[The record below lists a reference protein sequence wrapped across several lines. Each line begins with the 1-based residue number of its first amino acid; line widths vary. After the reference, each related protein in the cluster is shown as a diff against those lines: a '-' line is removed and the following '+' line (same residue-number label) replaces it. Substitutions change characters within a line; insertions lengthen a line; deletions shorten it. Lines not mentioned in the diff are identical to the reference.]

1 MKTKAHIHIVIRR
14 DLLKS
19 LQIQI
24 LHEKGRIR
32 KGDLSNAINKAL
44 EMYLKNQSQNGHIA
58 EIHPLRADRTGVSP
72 EA

>member
-1 MKTKAHIHIVIRR
+1 MSKKVLVVMRE
-14 DLLKS
+14 DLLNS
-19 LQIQI
+19 LQTRI
-24 LHEKGRIR
+24 LREKGRIR

>member
-1 MKTKAHIHIVIRR
+1 MKTNIQIMIER
-14 DLLKS
+14 DLLRD
-19 LQIQI
+19 LQLKI
-24 LHEKGRIR
+24 LKEKERI
-32 KGDLSNAINKAL
+32 KHGDISNEINKAL